1 MPYPNEHS
9 ARLLSP
15 DLKNIRV
22 RRSAGSGQGMIQGV
36 KVPNSIDV
44 IYFITRSEG
53 GEIARA
59 QALRF
64 PVSKWTEES
73 ARAWLKNNNIK
84 SLLFEPAAEADA
96 LKMSFD
102 AAELGK
108 ATITQEGYLRAPVKM
123 SRIGVMNYG
132 YAKKVKLPSEL
143 FSKPTIDSLR
153 GLPIVEE
160 HPEIDGRY
168 IYVDSSNYREY
179 AKGSISEPEADGKF
193 VKGMATIWDQGLKNK
208 ILSGELSEVSLAY
221 SKRDEV
227 SPGDFDGE
235 DFDIIQR
242 NIIGNHLAVTRAGRA
257 GQMVK
262 IEIDSKDLKYNNQD
276 SKMPKFKYVKID
288 TEDNNKIVSEN
299 TLTYRDTNGNDIQV
313 DSDIKTEL
321 DKIRKEKEDAIKKSG
336 DLEAD
341 NKNLKSENEKLKKE
355 SPEGDSDDKK
365 KIASLEADLA
375 AEKKVTEKLNK
386 DLTDQKAEFDSR
398 IDKAIEART
407 EILKTAEA
415 MKIEVDGKSNED
427 LKKAVIQASGLDVD
441 TATLKSEIEVDA
453 YYSAATKLVRDN
465 ANSGSAL
472 DDDATE
478 FDSDNWKARE
488 KALAELQKDGDE

>member
-15 DLKNIRV
+15 DIDYIRI

-53 GEIARA
+53 GEVPRA

-73 ARAWLKNNNIK
+73 ARAWLKNNNLK

-108 ATITQEGYLRAPVKM
+108 ATITQEGYLRAPVTM

-143 FSKPTIDSLR
+143 FSQPTIDSLR

-242 NIIGNHLAVTRAGRA
+242 NIIGNHLAVTSAGRA

-276 SKMPKFKYVKID
+276 KKMPKFKYVKID

-299 TLTYRDTNGNDIQV
+299 TLTYRDSNGNDLQV
-313 DSDIKTEL
+313 DSDIKSEL
-321 DKIRKEKEDAIKKSG
+321 DKIRKEKEDAIKKTG

-341 NKNLKSENEKLKKE
+341 NKNLKTEIEKK
-355 SPEGDSDDKK
+355 SPEGDSDLKK
-365 KIASLEADLA
+365 KITSLEADLA
-375 AEKKVTEKLNK
+375 AEKKISEKLNK
-386 DLTDQKAEFDSR
+386 DISDQKAEFDSR

-415 MKIEVDGKSNED
+415 MKIEVDGKTNED

-441 TATLKSEIEVDA
+441 TATLKSDIEVDA

-465 ANSGSAL
+465 ANAGTGAE
-472 DDDATE
+472 DEDRE

-488 KALAELQKDGDE
+488 KALAELQNEGDE